1 MSAPQSLGRPQPG
14 NDQALTLAQQNEW
27 IAQIKS
33 IESPEVER
41 PSDWLS
47 VGLLLLVAGLAL
59 VWILPLWRGLND
71 RRVRASTWI
80 TADAPTV
87 SADYV

>member
-1 MSAPQSLGRPQPG
+1 
-14 NDQALTLAQQNEW
+14 LAQQNEW
-27 IAQIKS
+27 IAKIKS
-33 IESPEVER
+33 IESPEVDR

-59 VWILPLWRGLND
+59 VWIRPLWRGLND
-71 RRVRASTWI
+71 RRVRATTWI
-80 TADAPTV
+80 SADAPAV